1 MLNVQKIREDFPIL
15 NQKINDKPL
24 AYLDNGATSQKPKV
38 VIDAIMNYYHWYNSN
53 IHRGIHTLSE
63 RATEAYEN
71 VRKLVEDFIHADSPE
86 EIIFTRN
93 ATEAVNLVAYGWGRK
108 NISVG
113 DEILLT
119 EMEHHSNLIPWQIL
133 AKEKKAVLRFI
144 PITENFTLDL
154 DRIED
159 LITSKTKLVAVTQMS
174 NVLGTINPVKKIAEI
189 AHSAGAL
196 LLIDGSQGVP
206 HSGINV
212 SDVNCDFLAF
222 TAHKMLGPTGVGILY
237 GKKHILDEMDPFI
250 GGGSMILEVWQDRA
264 TWNKVPYKFEAGT
277 PNIADVI
284 GFGEAIKYLQKIGMG
299 NVREHEKEL
308 TAYALKRLS
317 EIEDLTIYGPKN
329 PELQG
334 GIVSF
339 NFSAK
344 GGSLP
349 DKTRQA
355 GDSVGIDIHPHDVG
369 TIVDQEG
376 VAIRAGHHCCQPLMR
391 KLGIPGT
398 ARASFYI
405 YNTKGE
411 IDQLVSALTKVKGVF
426 TRVSH

>member
-1 MLNVQKIREDFPIL
+1 MMLNVQRIREDFPIL
-15 NQKINDKPL
+15 NQKVHDKPL
-24 AYLDNGATSQKPKV
+24 AYLDNGATSQKPKA
-38 VIDAIMNYYHWYNSN
+38 VIDAIVNYYNWYNSN

-63 RATEAYEN
+63 KATEAYEN
-71 VRKLVEDFIHADSPE
+71 VRKLVEDFIHAESAE

-108 NISVG
+108 NISAG

-144 PITENFTLDL
+144 PITQNYTLDL
-154 DRIED
+154 NKIGD

-174 NVLGTINPVKKIAEI
+174 NVLGTINPVKKIAEM
-189 AHSAGAL
+189 AHAAGAL
-196 LLIDGSQGVP
+196 LLVDGSQGVP

-212 SDVNCDFLAF
+212 TDVNCDFLAF

-237 GKKHILDEMDPFI
+237 GKKQILEEMDPFI

-264 TWNKVPYKFEAGT
+264 VWNKVPYKFEAGT

-284 GFGEAIKYLQKIGMG
+284 AFGEAIKYLQNVGMVD
-299 NVREHEKEL
+299 VREHEKEL

-317 EIEDLTIYGPKN
+317 EVEDLTIYGPKN

-334 GIVSF
+334 GMVSF
-339 NFSAK
+339 NFK
-344 GGSLP
+344 
-349 DKTRQA
+349 
-355 GDSVGIDIHPHDVG
+355 DIHPHDVG

-411 IDQLVSALTKVKGVF
+411 IDQLAFALNKVKGVF

>member
-15 NQKINDKPL
+15 NQKIHDKPL
-24 AYLDNGATSQKPKV
+24 AYLDNGSTSQKPKV
-38 VIDAIMNYYHWYNSN
+38 VIDAITNYYNWYNSN

-63 RATEAYEN
+63 KATEAYEN
-71 VRKLVEDFIHADSPE
+71 VRKIVADFIKAPDPE

-93 ATEAVNLVAYGWGRK
+93 ATEAVNLVAYAWGRK
-108 NISVG
+108 NISTG

-144 PITENFTLDL
+144 PITQNFTLDL
-154 DRIED
+154 DKIED

-174 NVLGTINPVKKIAEI
+174 NVLGTINPVKKIAGL
-189 AHSAGAL
+189 AHKAKAL
-196 LLIDGSQGVP
+196 FLIDGAQGVP
-206 HSGINV
+206 HSGIDVAN
-212 SDVNCDFLAF
+212 VNCDFLAF
-222 TAHKMLGPTGVGILY
+222 TAHKMLGPTGVGVLY
-237 GKKHILDEMDPFI
+237 GKKKLLEEMDPFI
-250 GGGSMILEVWQDRA
+250 AGGSMILEVWQDRA
-264 TWNKVPYKFEAGT
+264 TWNKVPYKYEAGT

-284 GFGEAIKYLQKIGMG
+284 AFGEAIKYLQNIGME
-299 NVREHEKEL
+299 NVRNHEKEL
-308 TAYALKRLS
+308 TAYALKKLC
-317 EIEDLTIYGPKN
+317 ETEDLTIYGPKN

-334 GIVSF
+334 GIISF

-344 GGSLP
+344 GGS
-349 DKTRQA
+349 
-355 GDSVGIDIHPHDVG
+355 DSVGIDIHPHDVG

-405 YNTKGE
+405 YNTKEE
-411 IDQLVSALTKVKGVF
+411 IDQLTFALGKVKEVF
-426 TRVSH
+426 ARL